1 MPVAELQSRLQSCY
15 ELELPYRVEDFL
27 TTDMALAQLL
37 NGDHPHQP
45 RERLLLQ
52 QAGEDLSMSLY
63 LDAELLAGL
72 SDIDALANAGKDCLS
87 DLSLVLEGV
96 SHFVYM
102 AWNAAHERPVSL
114 LELELQ
120 AEVDKFV
127 TLLLLQAEQ
136 ADSIA
141 FADLHQWLFEDV
153 SYADTLD
160 SEQLQRYQTAN
171 RFAAR
176 YCWSL
181 GKQYQQMKG
190 RQEWYNELRRFYRL
204 QHDAKLRRISTLQ

>member
-1 MPVAELQSRLQSCY
+1 MPLAELQTRLQNFY
-15 ELELPYRVEDFL
+15 EVDLNYHVEDFL
-27 TTDMALAQLL
+27 TTDADLARLFSD
-37 NGDHPHQP
+37 DHPHQP
-45 RERLLLQ
+45 RERLLVH
-52 QAGEDLSMSLY
+52 QAGDDLSLSLY
-63 LDAELLAGL
+63 LDADLLAGVRL
-72 SDIDALANAGKDCLS
+72 ENALADPQADNLA
-87 DLSLVLEGV
+87 DLSIVLEGV
-96 SHFVYM
+96 SHFVYL
-102 AWNAAHERPVSL
+102 AWNAAHERHVSL

-136 ADSIA
+136 ADSTT
-141 FADLHQWLFEDV
+141 FAKLHQWLFENV

-190 RQEWYNELRRFYRL
+190 GQDWYNELRRFYRL

>member
-1 MPVAELQSRLQSCY
+1 MPVAEFQARLQSCY
-15 ELELPYRVEDFL
+15 ELELPYQVEDFL

-52 QAGEDLSMSLY
+52 QNGDDLAMSLY
-63 LDAELLAGL
+63 LDPDLFQGLQDIEALTDAGQDRL
-72 SDIDALANAGKDCLS
+72 GE
-87 DLSLVLEGV
+87 LSLVLEGV

-102 AWNAAHERPVSL
+102 AWNAAYERPVSL

-120 AEVDKFV
+120 AEVDKFI

-136 ADSIA
+136 GEAA
-141 FADLHQWLFEDV
+141 FAELHHWLFEDV
-153 SYADTLD
+153 TYADTLD
-160 SEQLQRYQTAN
+160 PEQLQRYQTAN

-181 GKQYQQMKG
+181 GKQYQQTKA
-190 RQEWYNELRRFYRL
+190 RQDWYNELRRFYRL

>member
-1 MPVAELQSRLQSCY
+1 MPVSELQSRLQSCY
-15 ELELPYRVEDFL
+15 ELELSYRVEDFL
-27 TTDMALAQLL
+27 TTDTALAQLL
-37 NGDHPHQP
+37 NGNHPHQP

-52 QAGEDLSMSLY
+52 QAGDDLSMSLY
-63 LDAELLAGL
+63 LDAELLEGL
-72 SDIDALANAGKDCLS
+72 SDIDALANTGKDRLS

-136 ADSIA
+136 GEFDFSE
-141 FADLHQWLFEDV
+141 LHQWLFEDV
-153 SYADTLD
+153 SYAETLD
-160 SEQLQRYQTAN
+160 DEQLQRYRTAN

-181 GKQYQQMKG
+181 GKQYQCRKG
-190 RQEWYNELRRFYRL
+190 RQDWYNELRRFYRL